1 MEQYKE
7 KLKLENMLLAIG
19 IPLMAAFAII
29 AIGSEMGWFSVIR
42 PLAGDS
48 HWHSGWYGYV
58 TGASCSLL
66 ALMLFYL
73 IRNLQAMKDE
83 KKLKKL
89 FIKTHDERTA
99 QIVILARNTAMQ
111 LILWLGLISS
121 VIAGYFSVTVS
132 TTILTC
138 TFVSSGL
145 SLLLTGY
152 YSKKM

>member
-7 KLKLENMLLAIG
+7 KLKLENILLAMG
-19 IPLMAAFAII
+19 IPLMASFSIF
-29 AIGSEMGWFSVIR
+29 AIGSELGWFSVIR
-42 PLAGDS
+42 PLTGDS

-58 TGASCSLL
+58 TGASCGLL

-73 IRNLQAMKDE
+73 IRNLQAIKDE

-89 FIKTHDERTA
+89 FIKTHDERTR
-99 QIVILARNTAMQ
+99 QIVVLARNTAMQ
-111 LILWLGLISS
+111 LTLWLGLISS

-138 TFVSSGL
+138 TFVCSGL

-152 YSKKM
+152 YSNHM